1 MICIVILGLGAPMG
15 LGWAVEFLCGIYLI
29 VSIALG
35 CMKFLV
41 RLLCHLF
48 PVRW

>member
-1 MICIVILGLGAPMG
+1 MICIVILGLGVLMG
-15 LGWAVEFLCGIYLI
+15 LDWAVEFLCGVYLI

-41 RLLCHLF
+41 RLLCYLF
-48 PVRW
+48 L